1 MKKGRRFI
9 FEVLIEISKLSFITY
24 PLRRLILKLAV
35 VKKVALTVIIC
46 SGVEFKSQ
54 NVTVEEGVLIN
65 RNCHLY
71 TNDAETQG
79 DQIIIMKNTCIAP
92 DVKIITETHVIGNKQ
107 KRADK
112 NLQKPVTI
120 GSGCWIGIGTI
131 ILPGVKIGNGC
142 VIGGQFGKFGLRKQ
156 LLICRCTC

>member
-1 MKKGRRFI
+1 MKKGRRFV
-9 FEVLIEISKLSFITY
+9 FEVLTEISKLSSISC
-24 PLRRLILKLAV
+24 PLRRLILKLAGM
-35 VKKVALTVIIC
+35 KKIVSSAIIC
-46 SGVEFKSQ
+46 SGVEFKSP

-71 TNDAETQG
+71 TNDAETQE
-79 DQIIIMKNTCIAP
+79 DQIIIMKNTRIAP

-131 ILPGVKIGNGC
+131 ILPGVKIGDGC
-142 VIGGQFGKFGLRKQ
+142 VIRGQFGKFGLRKR
-156 LLICRCTC
+156 LLICGCPC